1 MAVTLHDPTNQDG
14 VFDIQGKAIFAQD
27 TINTARLTTM
37 PAQIEDVY
45 TIFNNLTV
53 DSELEEVVSKLGD
66 AAETIKNSAAK
77 EMLQLQTFTKNILIE
92 MVKDDNPQP
101 DKALKTAL
109 DELIKQM
116 LASSDSVDA
125 SAVTIS
131 IVVGSSNTGDGVM
144 VASTKRGDGLV
155 QELLLAEDIEIEA
168 SSNGLTAKLS
178 FSGEAKVNLLAARW
192 PKGSGVSRSVTTIDA
207 SASLLA
213 NGDMEDEDDVPN
225 TPDDWIVSV
234 GTIGTTIKMTNVE
247 VQTVV
252 ISGTPTGG
260 HYLLKWVNPD
270 GESQTTNPIAFDATS
285 STVQAE
291 LRKFKGLNLITI
303 VETGTSP
310 DLTHTI
316 TFTGKGGNLNELTS
330 TNNLTGG
337 APVITHATT
346 TQGTTQVFVGGK
358 ALELDSDGSQLT
370 TLNQQLTNLSPET
383 AYAISLWA
391 IADVVPAAGVITLDL
406 VDGIAGTIIKDK
418 QGVQNSISFN
428 SSGLTTAFQHLD
440 ALVSAVNESQKITIT
455 GAPTGGT
462 FTLTFDG
469 QTTAPIAHNASA
481 ATVDTALE
489 LLSNI
494 AVGDVTATGGPL
506 PATPVDIE
514 FTGNLAAQ
522 NVPEMTADGT
532 LLTGGASPA
541 VAITTTTEG
550 TSNELAFRTPTVL
563 PDRIY
568 FRLRISTAISGG
580 TSVFVD
586 HVALVTLAELYA
598 GGPLVATFSGAKE
611 FKAGD
616 LWTITTT
623 NDRAGKIQEAYH
635 RNFDMAQLGL
645 MLPSKTDG
653 SETIP
658 NSTIS

>member
-1 MAVTLHDPTNQDG
+1 MAVKLYDAGAEDG
-14 VFDIQGKAIFAQD
+14 VFNIQGKAIFAQD

-45 TIFNNLTV
+45 IIFNNLTV

-66 AAETIKNSAAK
+66 AAETIKQAATK
-77 EMLQLQTFTKNILIE
+77 EMVQLQTFSKNILIE

-116 LASSDSVDA
+116 LASSDTVEA
-125 SAVTIS
+125 SAITIS

-144 VASTKRGDGLV
+144 VASTKRGDGLI
-155 QELLLAEDIEIEA
+155 QELLLAEDIEIE
-168 SSNGLTAKLS
+168 SLSNGLSAELLFEGEEKVALLS
-178 FSGEAKVNLLAARW
+178 ARW
-192 PKGSGVSRSVTTIDA
+192 PKGSAVSRSVTAIDA
-207 SASLLA
+207 ASSLLA
-213 NGDMEDEDDVPN
+213 NGDMENEDDVPN

-270 GESQTTNPIAFDATS
+270 GESQTTDPIAFDATS

-291 LRKFKGLNLITI
+291 LRKFKGLELITI

-316 TFTGKGGNLNELTS
+316 TFTGRGGNLNQLTS
-330 TNNLTGG
+330 TDNMTGG
-337 APVITHATT
+337 APAIAHATT
-346 TQGTTQVFVGGK
+346 TQGTTQVFSGGK
-358 ALELDSDGSQLT
+358 ALELDSDAAELT

-428 SSGLTTAFQHLD
+428 ASGLTTSFQHLD

-455 GAPTGGT
+455 GTPTGGD
-462 FTLTFDG
+462 FTLTFNG
-469 QTTAPIAHNASA
+469 QTTAGIAHNASA
-481 ATVDTALE
+481 GTVQTELE
-489 LLSNI
+489 TLSNI
-494 AVGDVTATGGPL
+494 ESGDVTATGGAL
-506 PATPVDIE
+506 PGSAVDIE

-522 NVPEMTADGT
+522 NVPEMTADGSG
-532 LLTGGASPA
+532 LTGGSSPDA
-541 VAITTTTEG
+541 TISTTTEG
-550 TSNELAFRTPTVL
+550 SSNELAFRTPTVL
-563 PDRIY
+563 PDLVY
-568 FRLRISTAISGG
+568 LRLRISTAISGG

-586 HVALVTLAELYA
+586 NVSLATLIELYA
-598 GGPLVATFSGAKE
+598 GGPLVATFAGATE

-623 NDRAGKIQEAYH
+623 NDRAGQIQEAYN

-653 SETIP
+653 TETIP
-658 NSTIS
+658 GSVIS